1 MEHAGAIIRGILAVI
16 VFGGIG
22 GYVIVQSV
30 RKADDPARMV
40 FKWILTAVILW
51 ILIKKVGDFVNQG
64 GAAGAFIGWWLDRW
78 YGTEPYALLAAT
90 LLAVV
95 GGFIRL
101 IQVLRGF
108 ERSDREREP

>member
-1 MEHAGAIIRGILAVI
+1 MRPPNPIVRYGRYGALA
-16 VFGGIG
+16 FEFSGGI
-22 GYVIVQSV
+22 
-30 RKADDPARMV
+30 
-40 FKWILTAVILW
+40 
-51 ILIKKVGDFVNQG
+51 
-64 GAAGAFIGWWLDRW
+64 AAGAFIGWWLDRW